1 MYLVHTWVHPHPPQ
15 KSCLIAIPDSET
27 HRVAYWLVKVAAV
40 KVALAMPPVA
50 RTPGQRKWDR
60 RGTLLGLS
68 PKRTFWGF
76 RPFDLGFWRCCPNS
90 HKREEWYELG
100 QDDHH
105 SHGMS
110 WWTMPWHEIPS
121 VRHVWG
127 ETQSE
132 VHSGGQELFLD
143 LIFVGVAFR
152 VGEVMTSCFYK
163 CNDSASGS
171 GLGSGSAS
179 SINGSGSASAS
190 GSGSGG
196 QNECIGLGPTMLHSL
211 APFVCMYTI
220 WELEKRH
227 RASYAVNSKVR
238 TPRTIQASLSPPTR
252 L

>member
-1 MYLVHTWVHPHPPQ
+1 MN
-15 KSCLIAIPDSET
+15 E
-27 HRVAYWLVKVAAV
+27 RV
-40 KVALAMPPVA
+40 
-50 RTPGQRKWDR
+50 GE
-60 RGTLLGLS
+60 
-68 PKRTFWGF
+68 FWY
-76 RPFDLGFWRCCPNS
+76 DLKLNA
-90 HKREEWYELG
+90 EENPTINLDLFECELG
-100 QDDHH
+100 KVG
-105 SHGMS
+105 SH
-110 WWTMPWHEIPS
+110 TVTLENP
-121 VRHVWG
+121 
-127 ETQSE
+127 T
-132 VHSGGQELFLD
+132 GQELFLD

-227 RASYAVNSKVR
+227 RAGYAVNSKVR